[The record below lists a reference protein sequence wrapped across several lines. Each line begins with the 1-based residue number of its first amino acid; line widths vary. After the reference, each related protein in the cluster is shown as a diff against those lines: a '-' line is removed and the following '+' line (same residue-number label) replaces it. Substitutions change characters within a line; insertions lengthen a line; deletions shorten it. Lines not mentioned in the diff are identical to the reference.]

1 MLVNAKGMLDKALA
15 GHYAVP
21 QFNIN
26 DLEWTNLYCS
36 PARKY
41 SLQ

>member
-21 QFNIN
+21 HFNIN
-26 DLEWTNLYCS
+26 DLEWAKSVLHARRCS
-36 PARKY
+36 LR
-41 SLQ
+41 